1 MQGPL
6 PMMPLLQALG
16 IVKRKMR
23 VKPIVMT
30 VNWRKQELKRLL
42 KKIVAI
48 SLVSMCF
55 RG

>member
-1 MQGPL
+1 MA
-6 PMMPLLQALG
+6 MMPLLQALG

-30 VNWRKQELKRLL
+30 VNWRKQEKLKRLL

-48 SLVSMCF
+48 SLVSMWF